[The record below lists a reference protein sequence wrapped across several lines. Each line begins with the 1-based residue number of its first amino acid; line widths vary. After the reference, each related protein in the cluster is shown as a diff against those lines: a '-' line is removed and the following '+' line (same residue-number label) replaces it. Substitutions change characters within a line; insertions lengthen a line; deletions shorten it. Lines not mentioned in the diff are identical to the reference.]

1 MSQPANEGQG
11 VIDQGF
17 GLMDQGQQQEPP
29 QQQQQDEVKFNEAW
43 NPLLE
48 KIPTQFHN
56 LIAPDLKQ
64 WDQNYNNSIQK
75 VHSQYA
81 AYKPFLEQQIDPN
94 ALNEAYMLRQA
105 LEQDPMKF
113 VQALMEHY
121 KLELPTEQ
129 GQEPPDE
136 TDDENLYDITQNP
149 EFQRYRDITET
160 MAQALITQNQQAQEA
175 QEDAALDGFFES
187 AKQRHGDYDEDWVAQ
202 HLYFNGVDNVNDQVM
217 DQAIGAYREYVQ
229 GIVQN
234 YRSPSQSAPV
244 IMGGGGGL
252 PSQQTPVGSMS
263 GKERRALIV
272 QTLMNQ
278 AQSGQ

>member
-129 GQEPPDE
+129 GQETPDE
-136 TDDENLYDITQNP
+136 TDDET
-149 EFQRYRDITET
+149 
-160 MAQALITQNQQAQEA
+160 
-175 QEDAALDGFFES
+175 LD
-187 AKQRHGDYDEDWVAQ
+187 
-202 HLYFNGVDNVNDQVM
+202 
-217 DQAIGAYREYVQ
+217 
-229 GIVQN
+229 
-234 YRSPSQSAPV
+234 
-244 IMGGGGGL
+244 
-252 PSQQTPVGSMS
+252 S
-263 GKERRALIV
+263 G
-272 QTLMNQ
+272 
-278 AQSGQ
+278 